1 MGGVLGLGGG
11 PKNWGG
17 SHLCSTPHL
26 VSLSSSMRLR
36 SSGQRRSSSISL
48 GGGKGGKG
56 GFIWGGVVIWDP
68 PPFYSP
74 QIPGGGPTA
83 LQDGSGLS
91 PPQTPQLQ
99 QLAGEDGADALGLGG
114 GNLGRGLKM
123 GRGI

>member
-1 MGGVLGLGGG
+1 MGGVPRIG
-11 PKNWGG
+11 GG

-68 PPFYSP
+68 PPILQP
-74 QIPGGGPTA
+74 QIPGRGPTA

-114 GNLGRGLKM
+114 EIWGGG
-123 GRGI
+123 

>member
-17 SHLCSTPHL
+17 VPPLQHPPLGVAQQLHAAALIGAAPQLLH
-26 VSLSSSMRLR
+26 
-36 SSGQRRSSSISL
+36 QPW

-114 GNLGRGLKM
+114 EIWGGG
-123 GRGI
+123 